1 MKRMDFKRILQIK
14 GLKYWV
20 ATAVFVIVI
29 VIVDPNNL
37 LVTMKLSRQV
47 SHLHDEEREL
57 KEAIVQDSVNAASL
71 KDNLEAIEHYGR
83 ENYYM
88 KRADEDVFVIK

>member
-1 MKRMDFKRILQIK
+1 MKKLLKIK

-20 ATAVFVIVI
+20 AFAVFALVILFI
-29 VIVDPNNL
+29 DENNI

-47 SHLHDEEREL
+47 NELRSEEAQLR
-57 KEAIVQDSVNAASL
+57 KDIVQDSVNNAAL
-71 KDNLEAIEHYGR
+71 RGNLDAIEHYGR

-88 KRADEDVFVIK
+88 KRFDEDIFVIKEK

>member
-1 MKRMDFKRILQIK
+1 MKKLLKIK

-20 ATAVFVIVI
+20 ATAVFVVVI
-29 VIVDPNNL
+29 VFLDQNNL

-47 SHLHDEEREL
+47 SELNDEEQRL
-57 KEAIVQDSVNAASL
+57 REAIVQDSISNATL
-71 KDNLEAIEHYGR
+71 KGNIDAIEHYGR

-88 KRADEDVFVIK
+88 KRANEDVFVIKD

>member
-1 MKRMDFKRILQIK
+1 MKKLLKIK

-20 ATAVFVIVI
+20 ATAVFVVVI
-29 VIVDPNNL
+29 LFVDQNNL

-47 SHLHDEEREL
+47 SALHEEEEHLR
-57 KEAIVQDSVNAASL
+57 EAIVQDSINNATL
-71 KDNLEAIEHYGR
+71 KGNLDAIEHYGR

-88 KRADEDVFVIK
+88 KRPNEDVFVIK

>member
-1 MKRMDFKRILQIK
+1 MKKLLKIK

-20 ATAVFVIVI
+20 ATAVFVVVI
-29 VIVDPNNL
+29 VFLDQNNL

-47 SHLHDEEREL
+47 SELNDEEQRL
-57 KEAIVQDSVNAASL
+57 REAIVQDSINNATL
-71 KDNLEAIEHYGR
+71 KGNLDAIEHYGR

-88 KRADEDVFVIK
+88 KRANEDVYVIVDR

>member
-1 MKRMDFKRILQIK
+1 MKKLLKIK

-20 ATAVFVIVI
+20 ATAVFVVVI
-29 VIVDPNNL
+29 VFLDQNNL

-47 SHLHDEEREL
+47 SELNDEEQRL
-57 KEAIVQDSVNAASL
+57 REAIVQDSINNATL
-71 KDNLEAIEHYGR
+71 KGNLDAIEHYGR

-88 KRADEDVFVIK
+88 KRANEDVFVIVNR

>member
-1 MKRMDFKRILQIK
+1 MKKLLKIK

-20 ATAVFVIVI
+20 ATAVFVVVI
-29 VIVDPNNL
+29 VFLDQNNL

-47 SHLHDEEREL
+47 SELNDEEQRL
-57 KEAIVQDSVNAASL
+57 REAIVQDSINNATL
-71 KDNLEAIEHYGR
+71 KGNLDAIEHYGR

-88 KRADEDVFVIK
+88 KRANEDVFVIVDR

>member
-1 MKRMDFKRILQIK
+1 MKKLLKIK

-20 ATAVFVIVI
+20 ATAVFAAVILFL
-29 VIVDPNNL
+29 DQYNL

-47 SHLHDEEREL
+47 SALHEEEEHLR
-57 KEAIVQDSVNAASL
+57 EAIVQDSINSSTL
-71 KDNLEAIEHYGR
+71 KGNLDAIEHYGR

-88 KRADEDVFVIK
+88 KRPNEDIFVIK

>member
-1 MKRMDFKRILQIK
+1 MKKLLKIK

-20 ATAVFVIVI
+20 AAAVFVVVI
-29 VIVDPNNL
+29 VFLDQNNL

-47 SHLHDEEREL
+47 SELNDEEQRL
-57 KEAIVQDSVNAASL
+57 REAIVQDSINNATL
-71 KDNLEAIEHYGR
+71 KGNLDAIEHYGR

-88 KRADEDVFVIK
+88 KRANEDVFVIKD

>member
-1 MKRMDFKRILQIK
+1 MKKLLKIK

-20 ATAVFVIVI
+20 ATAVFVVVI
-29 VIVDPNNL
+29 VFLDQNNL

-47 SHLHDEEREL
+47 SELNDEEQRL
-57 KEAIVQDSVNAASL
+57 REAIVQDSINNATL
-71 KDNLEAIEHYGR
+71 KGNLDAIEHYGR

-88 KRADEDVFVIK
+88 KRANEDVFVIKD